1 LRRQEQEERVIRAC
15 SEKSGP
21 TPTETKAWS
30 RVQTLG
36 EIDSPC
42 LRNLNSVNRTINQE
56 SVLLKGTDTLHKIR
70 RRELQSIGT
79 ENNFALSSPLLNQRI
94 LSSEPNKAK
103 NIDQSK
109 ALSRLTRSTKTDTT
123 GQRAFSGNKPFK
135 YQLPGIKENDNKSK
149 IWLR

>member
-1 LRRQEQEERVIRAC
+1 VLQVYSA
-15 SEKSGP
+15 EKSGAAP
-21 TPTETKAWS
+21 NETKAWS

-36 EIDSPC
+36 EMDSPC
-42 LRNLNSVNRTINQE
+42 LRNLNSINRTINQE

-70 RRELQSIGT
+70 RRRELQSIGA
-79 ENNFALSSPLLNQRI
+79 ENNFALSSPLLNKRI

-109 ALSRLTRSTKTDTT
+109 ALSRLTRSTKTDAT
-123 GQRAFSGNKPFK
+123 GHRAFSGNKPYK
-135 YQLPGIKENDNKSK
+135 YKVPGIKENDNKSK

>member
-1 LRRQEQEERVIRAC
+1 MIQAC
-15 SEKSGP
+15 SAEKSGP

-30 RVQTLG
+30 RVQILG

-70 RRELQSIGT
+70 RRRELQSIGT
-79 ENNFALSSPLLNQRI
+79 ENNFILSSPLLNQRI

-123 GQRAFSGNKPFK
+123 GHRAFSGNKPYK
-135 YQLPGIKENDNKSK
+135 YQLPGIKENDNKLK
-149 IWLR
+149 IWQR